1 MGDGIKSERFDLTA
15 NSMSGV
21 LRLARGGAGITVV
34 PASGCTMRVFKT
46 TSPDADIEADIDDGT
61 LSYANLIAGT
71 QPTRSEW
78 MLWAP
83 GPVTATTNQGP
94 LESDGDV
101 AIIATATGAAGRLE
115 VTR

>member
-15 NSMSGV
+15 NSMSDV

-34 PASGCTMRVFKT
+34 PASGGTMRVFKT
-46 TSPDADIEADIDDGT
+46 TSPDADIAADIADGS

-71 QPTRSEW
+71 QPTNSEW

-83 GPVTATTNQGP
+83 GAVTVTTNQGP
-94 LESDGDV
+94 IESAGDV
-101 AIIATATGAAGRLE
+101 AIIATATAQAGRME